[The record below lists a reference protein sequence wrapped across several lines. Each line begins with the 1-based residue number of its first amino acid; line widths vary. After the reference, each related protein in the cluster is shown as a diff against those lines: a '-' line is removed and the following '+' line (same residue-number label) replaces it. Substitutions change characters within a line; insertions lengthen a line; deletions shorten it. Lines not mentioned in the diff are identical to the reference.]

1 MLVSF
6 LVQYFEKEICEGILG
21 KFQILSKSCE
31 QAH

>member
-6 LVQYFEKEICEGILG
+6 IVQFFEKEICKGILG
-21 KFQILSKSCE
+21 KFQILSKSWK